1 MSRSRSELKLKKT
14 EQKQKSR
21 EKKKTK
27 TKEIKRSWGW
37 ENVKQK
43 NLEKTKKNIEKTK
56 KNSRKPKKKI
66 QRSWG
71 EGGRPRVSEYWFYCF
86 FLFFFGFFR
95 NVLHFSMGP
104 SPRSLRILIF
114 LQYVYLTLLSS
125 IHLHTCFKYLYVQF
139 ALFVY
144 NV

>member
-1 MSRSRSELKLKKT
+1 MGKC
-14 EQKQKSR
+14 
-21 EKKKTK
+21 
-27 TKEIKRSWGW
+27 
-37 ENVKQK
+37 
-43 NLEKTKKNIEKTK
+43 KTKKT
-56 KNSRKPKKKI
+56 SRKPKKTREQKTHFP
-66 QRSWG
+66 
-71 EGGRPRVSEYWFYCF
+71 EVLGGRGVSQESQNIGFIV
-86 FLFFFGFFR
+86 FFR
-95 NVLHFSMGP
+95 SFLHFSMGP

>member
-71 EGGRPRVSEYWFYCF
+71 EGVGQESQNIV
-86 FLFFFGFFR
+86 FLFFFCFFLGFFEM
-95 NVLHFSMGP
+95 SYISPWGP
-104 SPRSLRILIF
+104 PQGVSE
-114 LQYVYLTLLSS
+114 Y
-125 IHLHTCFKYLYVQF
+125 
-139 ALFVY
+139 
-144 NV
+144 

>member
-56 KNSRKPKKKI
+56 KIEKTQKENP
-66 QRSWG
+66 
-71 EGGRPRVSEYWFYCF
+71 EVLGGGGSAK
-86 FLFFFGFFR
+86 
-95 NVLHFSMGP
+95 
-104 SPRSLRILIF
+104 SLRILVLLFFFWVFSKCLTF
-114 LQYVYLTLLSS
+114 LHGALPKESQNIDLFAVCVFDFIVKYTFAHMFQIS
-125 IHLHTCFKYLYVQF
+125 ICTVCLICV
-139 ALFVY
+139 
-144 NV
+144 

>member
-21 EKKKTK
+21 EQKNTK

-86 FLFFFGFFR
+86 FLGRGGFSKCLTF
-95 NVLHFSMGP
+95 LHGALPKESQNIDLFAVFVFNFIVKYKFAHMFH
-104 SPRSLRILIF
+104 I
-114 LQYVYLTLLSS
+114 S
-125 IHLHTCFKYLYVQF
+125 ICTVCLVCV
-139 ALFVY
+139 
-144 NV
+144 